1 MKIYFEDGQLC
12 AKLQRPHDAQFSLDA
27 TYGPSENIEFLNSLY
42 EINPNAIIYTN
53 SIFAFSNTY
62 AWNPVNKVPEI
73 YIRAGEHMI
82 FTRIDKLTTRELREG
97 HNLKKMYLSGEFDT
111 TTEDATNKACKDL
124 ILKSI
129 NNAED
134 KLSESDL
141 LQLCNNAGFPTG
153 IIVQQL
159 NYLIAVGSIVKIR
172 NVSNKLFYR
181 LSSEF
186 SLQANGIGD

>member
-1 MKIYFEDGQLC
+1 MKIYFEDSQLC
-12 AKLQRPHDAQFSLDA
+12 SKLQRPHDTEFTLDA
-27 TYGPSENIEFLNSLY
+27 TYGPSENIKFLDMLNES
-42 EINPNAIIYTN
+42 NPNAVIYTN

-62 AWNPVNKVPEI
+62 AWNPVERVPEV

-97 HNLKKMYLSGEFDT
+97 HNLKKMYLDGDFDT

-129 NNAED
+129 NNND
-134 KLSESDL
+134 KLLESDL
-141 LQLCNNAGFPTG
+141 LQICNDAGFPTG
-153 IIVQQL
+153 IIVQSL
-159 NYLIAVGSIVKIR
+159 NYLIAVGSIIKVR
-172 NVSNKLFYR
+172 NVNNKLFYR

-186 SLQANGIGD
+186 SLQASGVGD

>member
-1 MKIYFEDGQLC
+1 MKIYFEDSQLC
-12 AKLQRPHDAQFSLDA
+12 SKLQRPHDVNFTLDA
-27 TYGPSENIEFLNSLY
+27 TYGPSENIKFLDTLNES
-42 EINPNAIIYTN
+42 NPNAVIYTN

-62 AWNPVNKVPEI
+62 AWNPVEKVPEV

-129 NNAED
+129 NNAND
-134 KLSESDL
+134 KLLESDL
-141 LQLCNNAGFPTG
+141 LKICDDAGFPTG
-153 IIVQQL
+153 IIVQSL
-159 NYLIAVGSIVKIR
+159 NYLIAVGSIVKIL
-172 NVSNKLFYR
+172 NVNNKLFYR

-186 SLQANGIGD
+186 SLRANGIGD